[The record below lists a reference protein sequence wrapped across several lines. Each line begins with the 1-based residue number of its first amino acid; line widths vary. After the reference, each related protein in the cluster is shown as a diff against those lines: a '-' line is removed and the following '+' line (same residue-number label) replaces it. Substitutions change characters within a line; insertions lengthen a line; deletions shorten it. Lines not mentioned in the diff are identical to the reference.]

1 MLNRLAA
8 AAIALTLGFAA
19 PAHADTL
26 VVTAARMV
34 DVERGRY
41 VDNPVVVVTDGRI
54 TAVGTAV
61 PANLPADARR
71 LDLPGLTLLP
81 GLIDMHVHLAGTPYV
96 SGFKVLEYADDF
108 ETVLQ
113 VPNAR
118 ANLMAGFTTVRN
130 LGGPDFADI
139 ALRQA
144 IDAGFVEGPRVIP
157 AGVSFGATGGHCDAT
172 GLPRSMAQ
180 ANDYNADSVDAAR
193 HSVREVRKYGAQ
205 VIKICATGGVF
216 SRNTEP

>member
-8 AAIALTLGFAA
+8 AAALALVLAT
-19 PAHADTL
+19 PAFADTL

-61 PANLPADARR
+61 PAGLPADARR

-81 GLIDMHVHLAGTPYV
+81 GLIAMHVHLASTPYV
-96 SGFKVLEYADDF
+96 SGWNELDYADDF
-108 ETVLQ
+108 GAILQ
-113 VPNAR
+113 VVHAR

-130 LGGPDFADI
+130 LGGPEFADV

-144 IDAGFVEGPRVIP
+144 IDGGFVEAFPQV
-157 AGVSFGATGGHCDAT
+157 
-172 GLPRSMAQ
+172 PRSALPAAIATSPACPTPWPRPIRSTPTASRTPAMPCARC
-180 ANDYNADSVDAAR
+180 ANTAPR
-193 HSVREVRKYGAQ
+193 
-205 VIKICATGGVF
+205 
-216 SRNTEP
+216 